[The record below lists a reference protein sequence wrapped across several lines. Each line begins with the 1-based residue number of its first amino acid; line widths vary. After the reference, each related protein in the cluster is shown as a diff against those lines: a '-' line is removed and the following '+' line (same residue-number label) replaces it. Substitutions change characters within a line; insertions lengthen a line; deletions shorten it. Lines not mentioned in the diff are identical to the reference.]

1 MPEQFLHCLHVL
13 PVRLQNRREGIT
25 ENMPSHL
32 ARDLR
37 RFESRPDVHTED
49 GEGPVRELML
59 PAAI

>member
-1 MPEQFLHCLHVL
+1 MTESIPS
-13 PVRLQNRREGIT
+13 RL
-25 ENMPSHL
+25 S
-32 ARDLR
+32 RDLR